1 MKDEVVAVW
10 VYMLELEN
18 GHYYTGWTTDPER
31 RFREHVSR
39 RKGASATRI
48 SKPVHIAACWKIEGG
63 KSEALRVEAYIK
75 KQKRIE
81 KERIVAVPE
90 ALSAC
95 LRESSE
101 FSLSV
106 IPGRIAGFENR

>member
-1 MKDEVVAVW
+1 MAVW

-18 GHYYTGWTTDPER
+18 GHYYTGWTTDPVR
-31 RFREHVSR
+31 RFKEHVNR

-81 KERIVAVPE
+81 KERIVAKPE
-90 ALSAC
+90 ALSNS
-95 LRESSE
+95 LNESLEGS
-101 FSLSV
+101 FS
-106 IPGRIAGFENR
+106 ICPGGIADFENG